1 MKIHLIKFIKYS
13 ATILIFYNI
22 FSLVVLFT
30 SNYSIKSTFWK
41 LAPYDYKQIM
51 EFPNH
56 YEKLSLR
63 NSSNRNKINDLLNKN
78 INKNILD
85 VEFWN
90 YKLILDNFSKKKN
103 SEYFHNI
110 YDALI
115 PLKQMIE
122 KRDKEVERLKEGYD
136 SAVKQKIILKLFDL
150 KERIE
155 FYSDESNNNDSS
167 VNITEEVVLSSKS
180 ILKVLEYLLKFI

>member
-13 ATILIFYNI
+13 AIILIFYNI

-30 SNYSIKSTFWK
+30 SNYSIKSSFWK
-41 LAPYDYKQIM
+41 LTPYDYKQIM
-51 EFPNH
+51 GFPNH

-90 YKLILDNFSKKKN
+90 YKLILYNFSKKNSNFEVSFLNLFFLTKN
-103 SEYFHNI
+103 NEAKSSDLKKYFIKNYNYFSQKNI
-110 YDALI
+110 
-115 PLKQMIE
+115 
-122 KRDKEVERLKEGYD
+122 
-136 SAVKQKIILKLFDL
+136 KIIL
-150 KERIE
+150 
-155 FYSDESNNNDSS
+155 NN
-167 VNITEEVVLSSKS
+167 
-180 ILKVLEYLLKFI
+180 Y